1 MQIKIN
7 LDLRCMDCGN
17 QLPFDVEEAEYI
29 NINGVYRIDVA
40 PCAYCF
46 PGSEND
52 YPGAEA
58 DAKKDP
64 GAWTDCHCRRRLKNV
79 PINNVNSG

>member
-1 MQIKIN
+1 MQIKTN
-7 LDLRCMDCGN
+7 LELRCADCGN
-17 QLPFDVEEAEYI
+17 QLPSDTEAAEYI
-29 NINGVYRIDVA
+29 TSNRLPIDGVYRIDVE
-40 PCAYCF
+40 PCVYCF

-64 GAWTDCHCRRRLKNV
+64 GALTD
-79 PINNVNSG
+79 